1 MRQLERRVLL
11 SVIDRRWRE
20 HLYEMDYLKEGI
32 GLRAMAQRD
41 PVIEYARE
49 GFLMYNDMV
58 AGIKEDVVG
67 YLFNLDVKVQQAP
80 SKGQVPEQ
88 VAKLVR
94 EAAAQAKAVP
104 GGAKAGSGATNQASD
119 SEGIEIA
126 AKGLGEGP
134 KVEDF
139 SYSSAE
145 GEAATERP
153 LSRAERRRKKREE
166 RKRTK
171 NN

>member
-1 MRQLERRVLL
+1 M
-11 SVIDRRWRE
+11 
-20 HLYEMDYLKEGI
+20 
-32 GLRAMAQRD
+32 
-41 PVIEYARE
+41 
-49 GFLMYNDMV
+49 
-58 AGIKEDVVG
+58 
-67 YLFNLDVKVQQAP
+67 
-80 SKGQVPEQ
+80 
-88 VAKLVR
+88 R

-134 KVEDF
+134 KVEAF